1 MEVNKRGEIMFPFRQ
16 ALSSKKQ
23 KKVAKATV
31 SLICQEQYDEIR
43 KFIPLLK
50 KNDEN
55 VLSGIDESIHTLL
68 QQEDQRNHLFQ
79 FYTYLL
85 ETKSPVLFQLF
96 YETLL
101 FNPDL
106 YQFLQ
111 QSYDYASENEF
122 DYFLLS
128 TAEEFEDKE
137 AQNYALGILA
147 TLKDSFFANE
157 ELKKAF
163 EEKNDHEK

>member
-1 MEVNKRGEIMFPFRQ
+1 MFPFRQ

-23 KKVAKATV
+23 KKVASAT
-31 SLICQEQYDEIR
+31 LTFITQNKYDDVR

-55 VLSGIDESIHTLL
+55 VLSGMDEAIHDLL
-68 QQEDQRNHLFQ
+68 HQTKHHDALFH

-85 ETKSPVLFQLF
+85 ETNSSALFQLF

-106 YQFLQ
+106 YHFLQ
-111 QSYDYASENEF
+111 KNYKYETENEF

-128 TAEEFEDKE
+128 TAEQFEDKE

-157 ELKKAF
+157 EIKKSF
-163 EEKNDHEK
+163 EQKNDHEK

>member
-1 MEVNKRGEIMFPFRQ
+1 MEVNKRGESMFPFRQ
-16 ALSSKKQ
+16 SNSPKKQ
-23 KKVAKATV
+23 KKNKQNVV
-31 SLICQEQYDEIR
+31 SFICQEKYDEVR
-43 KFIPLLK
+43 KLVPLLK
-50 KNDEN
+50 KSDEN
-55 VLSGIDESIHTLL
+55 VLSGIDEAIQELL
-68 QQEDQRNHLFQ
+68 SKEEFHGHLFS
-79 FYTYLL
+79 FYKHLL
-85 ETKSPVLFQLF
+85 ATASPVLFQLY

-106 YQFLQ
+106 YHFLQ
-111 QSYDYASENEF
+111 HKYEYSSENEF

-128 TAEEFEDKE
+128 TAEDFEDKE

-163 EEKNDHEK
+163 EEKNDTEK